1 MLSLR
6 RMINSEREGE
16 GRSLSK
22 HRATGLDISFTV
34 CSHGLGLNFRYDH
47 LPYDLL
53 EPSSHR

>member
-6 RMINSEREGE
+6 RMINSGREGE
-16 GRSLSK
+16 GRSVSE
-22 HRATGLDISFTV
+22 HRATGLDISLIV
-34 CSHGLGLNFRYDH
+34 RSHGIGLNFRYDH